1 MINKNL
7 EKTYHQTVKK
17 VTEDYETLNINT
29 AISQMMIFINAVSKE
44 EVFPLEY
51 ATSFVKLLNPLCPH
65 VTEEIWE
72 KLGHSETIAYEKW
85 PTFDENKI
93 VNDSKE
99 IAVQVNGKV
108 RGTITITIDEDEE
121 SVKNKA
127 LSCENVKKHLE
138 GLEIVKVMV
147 IKNKIVTIV
156 AK

>member
-1 MINKNL
+1 MA
-7 EKTYHQTVKK
+7 Y
-17 VTEDYETLNINT
+17 
-29 AISQMMIFINAVSKE
+29 
-44 EVFPLEY
+44 
-51 ATSFVKLLNPLCPH
+51 
-65 VTEEIWE
+65 IW
-72 KLGHSETIAYEKW
+72 W
-85 PTFDENKI
+85 NKI
-93 VNDSKE
+93 VNDLKE